1 MLLAFVNVY
10 ATKISVKTSPYL
22 YSDTYLGFILFSYLY
37 SDSCLNT
44 FRGSGVVTDLTT
56 FRKLS
61 NLASKMRAASPTRDK
76 ILVATKHLG
85 WQKCPRYDIK
95 VWLKTSRRSFP
106 FMINNMSSLVGL
118 SGCSCILFLPIFCA

>member
-1 MLLAFVNVY
+1 MLFACVNVY
-10 ATKISVKTSPYL
+10 ATKISVKTSPCL
-22 YSDTYLGFILFSYLY
+22 YSDTYLGFIRFSYLY

-44 FRGSGVVTDLTT
+44 NKGSGVVKDLTT

-61 NLASKMRAASPTRDK
+61 NLASQMSATSPTRDK

-95 VWLKTSRRSFP
+95 V
-106 FMINNMSSLVGL
+106 
-118 SGCSCILFLPIFCA
+118 

>member
-44 FRGSGVVTDLTT
+44 NKGSGVVTDLTT

-61 NLASKMRAASPTRDK
+61 NLASQMSAASPTRDK
-76 ILVATKHLG
+76 ILVAIEHFG
-85 WQKCPRYDIK
+85 WQKCRRYYIK
-95 VWLKTSRRSFP
+95 F
-106 FMINNMSSLVGL
+106 
-118 SGCSCILFLPIFCA
+118 